1 MSGKISYPYYDP
13 EFDSHYE
20 RIHGPSCIASIDNQ
34 RMEDCTVIKVDSVNK
49 HGVLLDMIQVLTEMN
64 FQIIKSYISSD
75 YGWCMDV
82 FHVRDEHG
90 NKLIEQK
97 TTDYIQQNEFISKGL
112 QDHHTFIEII
122 GKDHPTLF
130 SEITTILSNLH
141 CNITEAHIWSHNTN
155 FACIAYISDQ
165 SHLASIEN
173 NLSTML
179 CDTNNLKVKTS
190 KILGLK
196 GTLTCTIERRLHQLM
211 MLSIDDFDEDFNCSS
226 KEKEKIMVTVESCK
240 QRGYTIVNVE
250 CKDHSRLMFDIVC
263 TLTDM
268 DYDIFHAYTRSQ
280 EGYVFQEY
288 FIKHVGGYTLNTT
301 SEKERLIKLI
311 KAAIERRVYEGV
323 RLEVCAKNRV
333 DLFHD
338 MTQLLR
344 ENGLVVVRAYVK
356 TNNEKKINT
365 FYVRNMLA
373 NEIDV
378 EYFSNS
384 LIGLGIGQAGLQ
396 GPTA

>member
-13 EFDSHYE
+13 EFDTHYE
-20 RIHGPSCIASIDNQ
+20 RIHGAPCITSIDNE
-34 RMEDCTVIKVDSVNK
+34 RMEECTLIKVDSVNK

-82 FHVRDEHG
+82 FHVRDLHG
-90 NKLIEQK
+90 NKLTEQK
-97 TTDYIQQNEFISKGL
+97 ITDYLHQNENISKGL

-130 SEITTILSNLH
+130 SEITTTLSNLH
-141 CNITEAHIWSHNTN
+141 CNITEARIWSHNTN
-155 FACIAYISDQ
+155 LACIAYISDQ
-165 SHLASIEN
+165 SHVASIEN

-179 CDTNNLKVKTS
+179 CGTNHIKVKTTR
-190 KILGLK
+190 ILGLK

-211 MLSIDDFDEDFNCSS
+211 MLSIDDFDEDFNCSY

-240 QRGYTIVNVE
+240 QRGYTIVNIE

-280 EGYVFQEY
+280 EGYAFQEY

-301 SEKERLIKLI
+301 SEKERLIKFI

-323 RLEVCAKNRV
+323 RLEVCAENRV
-333 DLFHD
+333 DLLYD

-344 ENGLVVVRAYVK
+344 ENGLVVVRVYVK
-356 TNNEKKINT
+356 TNNEKKMNT
-365 FYVRNMLA
+365 L
-373 NEIDV
+373 
-378 EYFSNS
+378 
-384 LIGLGIGQAGLQ
+384 
-396 GPTA
+396 TC

>member
-1 MSGKISYPYYDP
+1 
-13 EFDSHYE
+13 
-20 RIHGPSCIASIDNQ
+20 
-34 RMEDCTVIKVDSVNK
+34 
-49 HGVLLDMIQVLTEMN
+49 
-64 FQIIKSYISSD
+64 
-75 YGWCMDV
+75 
-82 FHVRDEHG
+82 
-90 NKLIEQK
+90 
-97 TTDYIQQNEFISKGL
+97 L

-122 GKDHPTLF
+122 GKEHPTLF

-165 SHLASIEN
+165 SHLASIEK

-211 MLSIDDFDEDFNCSS
+211 MLSIDDFDEDFNCSY

-240 QRGYTIVNVE
+240 QRGYTIVNIE

-280 EGYVFQEY
+280 EGYAFQ
-288 FIKHVGGYTLNTT
+288 VYTLH
-301 SEKERLIKLI
+301 KHLHIYIKLFLCFRLCLCFILYFNLISYVYKILIWSLNINCENVRDQIKLI
-311 KAAIERRVYEGV
+311 
-323 RLEVCAKNRV
+323 
-333 DLFHD
+333 LFK
-338 MTQLLR
+338 R
-344 ENGLVVVRAYVK
+344 KG
-356 TNNEKKINT
+356 
-365 FYVRNMLA
+365 
-373 NEIDV
+373 
-378 EYFSNS
+378 SN
-384 LIGLGIGQAGLQ
+384 
-396 GPTA
+396 